1 MLARRVVGAVDR
13 QQVVCFLADLPGT
26 EVGAMDAVEPADV
39 GDARVDVL
47 TDALDG
53 RLWRGWSLARLCA
66 YLNSTLDVWSAE
78 RESLESDLRRLLED
92 R

>member
-13 QQVVCFLADLPGT
+13 QQVACFLAGLPGT
-26 EVGAMDAVEPADV
+26 DLGAMDAVEPVEV
-39 GDARVDVL
+39 GDERVDL
-47 TDALDG
+47 LISALDG
-53 RLWRGWSLARLCA
+53 RLWRGWSLGRLCD
-66 YLNSTLDVWSAE
+66 YLISTLDTWRAE